1 MSSIIVRDLAA
12 SKELDRKSLCAIR
25 GGSNWLANAGNM
37 GPLAN
42 VNININQSVQQL
54 QQVNVAA
61 FNNNTLVGVDLGHI
75 KLGVNPSQWG
85 GNWASA

>member
-12 SKELDRKSLCAIR
+12 SKELDRKSLTAIR
-25 GGSNWLANAGNM
+25 GGNSWLSQAGNM

-42 VNININQSVQQL
+42 VNININQNVQQL

-61 FNNNTLVGVDLGHI
+61 FNNNKIVGVDLGNI
-75 KLGVNPSQWG
+75 ALNVKPSQWG
-85 GNWASA
+85 GNWAAV

>member
-25 GGSNWLANAGNM
+25 GGNSWLAKAGNM

-61 FNNNTLVGVDLGHI
+61 FNNNTLVGVDLGKI
-75 KLGVNPSQWG
+75 KLDVSPSQWG
-85 GNWASA
+85 GNWAAA

>member
-25 GGSNWLANAGNM
+25 GGSSADWLSKLGSA
-37 GPLAN
+37 GPL
-42 VNININQSVQQL
+42 VNITINQSVQQL

-61 FNNNTLVGVDLGHI
+61 LNNNKIIGADLGNI
-75 KLGVNPSQWG
+75 KIGVNPSQWG
-85 GNWASA
+85 GNLAAV

>member
-12 SKELDRKSLCAIR
+12 SRDLDQKSLCAIR
-25 GGSNWLANAGNM
+25 GGTDWLNKVGNS

-42 VNININQSVQQL
+42 VTININQSVQQL

-61 FNNNTLVGVDLGHI
+61 LNNNNVIGANLSGIKIGVDP
-75 KLGVNPSQWG
+75 KQWG
-85 GNWASA
+85 GNWAAV